1 MFSSASNTRSLR
13 RSISTRSIQKPR
25 RPAPEIPDAAMHHAA
40 AAAAASRAM
49 RSSQSSSQESK
60 NSYERLGGP
69 GNVAIPRRRTGSSLR
84 STDDSSSVGQADFPQ
99 VPNARHSKESTGVSA
114 RAHCFDDPAALPPI
128 TELDGLDGRDSSVPS
143 SYRRLRKAKSMFS
156 TRQRT
161 SQTPYGVP
169 PLPCGDP
176 LDPER
181 SPGFQL
187 PRTMRRSMSFLRG
200 SYQSTQVD
208 PTAKDH
214 DAAIQLARS
223 QFARDPDGRGVQPR
237 RSSYLLRRKREHR
250 PFRKSFRATSEG
262 GVDTGLSQ
270 KSRSF
275 SSSIKNKIRRV
286 FGFSRPADQP
296 APHGTPNGAEVSAP
310 IGKSTEEYPPNKLA
324 ATEDSIDSNYC
335 QSMPRSPSHDSACT
349 SKSRVTSWADST
361 VPNTVTTRK
370 PGHRQSLSLIR
381 EDGNLDQQL
390 PQTPTMD
397 DTANQSPL
405 GVRANPHRISIVDSQ
420 DLYTA
425 LMKQMG
431 QNSLSDPDE
440 EMVFGKVSQH
450 RVIPERTSSV
460 YSQYGRRSIRHVAS
474 QECSTSPGSF
484 ATARDGDQSSPRKY
498 PRSAK
503 SMQFS
508 RGVPSQVKNQHMT
521 AISDKRS
528 PQSTYALGEES
539 DEDNGSVIVSRI
551 RASKRDI
558 VSPSIYSRTTSGNT
572 PTRTDNADMDVHDEP
587 GTATIFAPQR
597 TAYSSPKRANRVL
610 SSTPHKNPSADW
622 QQWMSSQIER
632 IEQASPT
639 REHIREDAQYQ
650 DDDEHFT
657 NLARRAPVAVSA
669 TSSAVVKVQNSQ
681 SITERRASTENK
693 VPSQSNFSRP
703 LIQASGMRTVVPL
716 HTTKSENMAQAHANS
731 LSMDTATKCDENVS
745 PKPIPVACNQE
756 PSPIRLRPGN
766 MQPPESPTPKGVG
779 AKRSWTKE
787 QQRRYSARRAPIAQD
802 SRINH
807 FRSMRTQR
815 DYRANNE
822 NARQRDEYSDMM
834 ESYHQIQDIHS
845 TISSKR
851 MVDMFL
857 DSRRRQMGENTDNN
871 TSTEAFL

>member
-1 MFSSASNTRSLR
+1 M
-13 RSISTRSIQKPR
+13 STRSIRKQR
-25 RPAPEIPDAAMHHAA
+25 RPAPEIPDAAIQHAA

-49 RSSQSSSQESK
+49 RSSQSSSRESK

-69 GNVAIPRRRTGSSLR
+69 GNVAIPRRRPGSSLR
-84 STDDSSSVGQADFPQ
+84 STDDSSSVGQADLPK
-99 VPNARHSKESTGVSA
+99 VPNPRQSKELTGVSA

-208 PTAKDH
+208 PTAKGH

-223 QFARDPDGRGVQPR
+223 QFAQDHEGRGVQTR
-237 RSSYLLRRKREHR
+237 RSSFLLRRKKENR

-262 GVDTGLSQ
+262 GFDTGGSH

-275 SSSIKNKIRRV
+275 SNSIKSKFRRV
-286 FGFSRPADQP
+286 FGFSKLADQQSV
-296 APHGTPNGAEVSAP
+296 PHGNPDGAEASVVTP
-310 IGKSTEEYPPNKLA
+310 VGKMMEEFSPHKLT
-324 ATEDSIDSNYC
+324 ATEDGIDPNYF
-335 QSMPRSPSHDSACT
+335 QSMPQSSSRDSLCT
-349 SKSRVTSWADST
+349 SNSRVTSWADST
-361 VPNTVTTRK
+361 IPNTVTTRK

-381 EDGNLDQQL
+381 EDGDLDQQI
-390 PQTPTMD
+390 PRTPTMD
-397 DTANQSPL
+397 DTENQSPL

-425 LMKQMG
+425 LMKQIG
-431 QNSLSDPDE
+431 QNSLSDPSE
-440 EMVFGKVSQH
+440 EVVFGNVSQH
-450 RVIPERTSSV
+450 RVVPERTNSA
-460 YSQYGRRSIRHVAS
+460 YSQRGRRSIRHVPS
-474 QECSTSPGSF
+474 QESSTSPGSF
-484 ATARDGDQSSPRKY
+484 ATARGGDQSSPRKY
-498 PRSAK
+498 PRSAR
-503 SMQFS
+503 SMQDS
-508 RGVPSQVKNQHMT
+508 RGMPPQVPNQHMT
-521 AISDKRS
+521 AVSDEKS
-528 PQSTYALGEES
+528 SHSTYTLSEES
-539 DEDNGSVIVSRI
+539 DDDSGSVIVSRL

-558 VSPSIYSRTTSGNT
+558 VSPSVYSRTTSGHT
-572 PTRTDNADMDVHDEP
+572 PARTDNADMGVHDEP
-587 GTATIFAPQR
+587 GTATIFTPQR
-597 TAYSSPKRANRVL
+597 TTYRSPKRANRV
-610 SSTPHKNPSADW
+610 SSPAPHVHPSADW

-650 DDDEHFT
+650 DDDEYFT
-657 NLARRAPVAVSA
+657 SIARQAPVAVSA
-669 TSSAVVKVQNSQ
+669 PASATLRKLPDSQ
-681 SITERRASTENK
+681 SITERQASAENK
-693 VPSQSNFSRP
+693 VPPQSNFSRP
-703 LIQASGMRTVVPL
+703 LIQASGMRTIMPL
-716 HTTKSENMAQAHANS
+716 QTTKSENMAQAHANS
-731 LSMDTATKCDENVS
+731 LSMDTAAKSGENVS
-745 PKPIPVACNQE
+745 PKPFPVACNQE
-756 PSPIRLRPGN
+756 PSPIRLRSGN

-787 QQRRYSARRAPIAQD
+787 QQRRYSARRAPISQD

-815 DYRANNE
+815 DNRTNDE
-822 NARQRDEYSDMM
+822 NARQQDEYNGMM
-834 ESYHQIQDIHS
+834 ESYHQLRDIHS

-851 MVDMFL
+851 MVDIFL
-857 DSRRRQMGENTDNN
+857 DSRRRQMGEVTDNN
-871 TSTEAFL
+871 TTTDAFL